1 MANRIYLI
9 HRIPWLLKLA
19 ATLLAFGTLY
29 WGICTEYFM
38 PEEQIINIF
47 STEYFG
53 YDEIFN
59 EVGKIN
65 LLLVNTVIL
74 VMKYL
79 CLFNSLTILKWYFQS
94 HRKYS
99 HFLFLSISALF
110 FILIDRR
117 HEFMHRLDYQW
128 KRQLKCEQVSYNIN
142 EKTRLKI

>member
-1 MANRIYLI
+1 MANLIHLI

-29 WGICTEYFM
+29 WGICTDYFM

-65 LLLVNTVIL
+65 LLLVYTVIL
-74 VMKYL
+74 
-79 CLFNSLTILKWYFQS
+79 LK
-94 HRKYS
+94 K
-99 HFLFLSISALF
+99 
-110 FILIDRR
+110 
-117 HEFMHRLDYQW
+117 
-128 KRQLKCEQVSYNIN
+128 
-142 EKTRLKI
+142 

>member
-1 MANRIYLI
+1 MANLIHLI

-29 WGICTEYFM
+29 WGICTDYFM

-65 LLLVNTVIL
+65 LLLVYTVIL
-74 VMKYL
+74 LNEIFMP
-79 CLFNSLTILKWYFQS
+79 FQLTYYIEMIFSESSKIFPFPFLV
-94 HRKYS
+94 
-99 HFLFLSISALF
+99 HFCTFL
-110 FILIDRR
+110 
-117 HEFMHRLDYQW
+117 HLD
-128 KRQLKCEQVSYNIN
+128 
-142 EKTRLKI
+142 